1 MTIQTA
7 EITRDY
13 LDPRTGQST
22 VIGVTVAYPARAN
35 MAGLLM
41 ELGSAMVDMVDK
53 LTNSPEAKPITV
65 ADIGVSDSL
74 GTDLLIR
81 ELLGRPS
88 EKKDKLNS
96 EKGDDDTHGS

>member
-53 LTNSPEAKPITV
+53 LTNSP
-65 ADIGVSDSL
+65 
-74 GTDLLIR
+74 
-81 ELLGRPS
+81 
-88 EKKDKLNS
+88 
-96 EKGDDDTHGS
+96 